1 MADITAIFGI
11 LVSIG
16 IAFPGMLTAWWLL
29 FPATVERARARV
41 EQTPWACFWAG
52 LFVTVAVAIPIM
64 ILMSLPV
71 GGAKFMGWVL
81 LATALTVSSL
91 GSAGISAHMGRRIAR
106 GSSLSP
112 LGGFVRGA
120 VVLELAAIFP
130 VLGWLFIWPLALI
143 VAFGATAFAL
153 LNWMPR
159 GVIRTVPESTVQ
171 AA

>member
-29 FPATVERARARV
+29 FPATVERARLRV

-52 LFVTVAVAIPIM
+52 LLITIAVGIPIVV
-64 ILMSLPV
+64 LMSLPV
-71 GGAKFMGWVL
+71 GAAKFMGWVI
-81 LATALTVSSL
+81 LATALTISGF
-91 GSAGISAHMGRRIAR
+91 GSAGISAHMGKRLAR
-106 GSSLSP
+106 LNAMNP
-112 LGGFVRGA
+112 LGAFVRGA

-130 VLGWLFIWPLALI
+130 VLGWLFVWPLALI
-143 VAFGATAFAL
+143 VAFGATGFAL

-159 GVIRTVPESTVQ
+159 AATVRAPETVPTQ
-171 AA
+171 A